1 MILFKDEFKVFFDD
15 LQLKKIADQCL
26 RTSLNAF
33 NVNNGNIPKWSM
45 ALDALKAMP
54 KGEIELNEP
63 YISINQN
70 SLDSEILVSA
80 FKKLLP
86 WRKGP
91 FMFNNLKLES
101 EWQGDLKWKRLQKHI
116 TPLKNRRVLDVGAG
130 NGYFTLRMAMEGAKK
145 ALGIE
150 PFLLFNYQY
159 AAIKSLI
166 GNEINAMLL
175 PIRLE
180 AMPRSAIFE
189 SVFSMGVLYHQKSH
203 MDHLLQLKEI
213 MAPGAE
219 LILETLVVEG
229 PKGYILIPEGRYAQM
244 RNVHCLPSVETLK
257 SWLADANF
265 NNIKVVDISKTSSEE
280 QRRTEWI
287 GDNAASLEDFLDP
300 SDPSLTKEGHPAP
313 TRVIIICNN

>member
-1 MILFKDEFKVFFDD
+1 MILFTDEFKLFFNDSS
-15 LQLKKIADQCL
+15 LQKIADICL
-26 RTSLNAF
+26 RVSLDAF
-33 NVNNGNIPKWSM
+33 NVNNGNIPKWTI
-45 ALDALKAMP
+45 ALDELKALP

-63 YISINQN
+63 YIRIDQN
-70 SLDSEILVSA
+70 SADPIVLERA
-80 FKKLLP
+80 FKRLLP

-91 FMFNNLKLES
+91 FIFNNLKLES
-101 EWQGDLKWKRLQKHI
+101 EWQGDFKWKRLQKHI

-130 NGYFTLRMAMEGAKK
+130 NGYFTLRMAMEGARK

-159 AAIKSLI
+159 AAIKSLV
-166 GNEINAMLL
+166 NKDINAMLL

-180 AMPRSAIFE
+180 EMPKLSIFD
-189 SVFSMGVLYHQKSH
+189 SVFSMGVLYHQRSH
-203 MDHLLQLKEI
+203 MEHLLQLKDM

-229 PKGYILIPEGRYAQM
+229 PDGYSLIPDGRYAQM

-257 SWLADANF
+257 SWLVDTKF
-265 NNIKVVDISKTSSEE
+265 ENIRVIDISKTSSKE

-300 SDPSLTKEGHPAP
+300 SDSSLTKEGYPAP

>member
-33 NVNNGNIPKWSM
+33 NVNNGNIPKWTI
-45 ALDALKAMP
+45 ALDTLKAMP
-54 KGEIELNEP
+54 KGKIELNEP

-91 FMFNNLKLES
+91 FMFNNFKLES
-101 EWQGDLKWKRLQKHI
+101 EWQGNLKWKRLQKHI

-159 AAIKSLI
+159 TAIKSLI

-180 AMPRSAIFE
+180 EMPRSAIFE
-189 SVFSMGVLYHQKSH
+189 SVFSMGVLYHQRSH
-203 MDHLLQLKEI
+203 MEHLLQLKEI
-213 MAPGAE
+213 MVPGAE
-219 LILETLVVEG
+219 LILETLVVDG
-229 PKGYILIPEGRYAQM
+229 PKGYTLIPEGRYAQM
-244 RNVHCLPSVETLK
+244 RNVHCLPSIDTLK

-265 NNIKVVDISKTSSEE
+265 NNIKVVDISKTSPEE

-300 SDPSLTKEGHPAP
+300 SDSSLTKEGYPAP
-313 TRVIIICNN
+313 TRVIIICHN

>member
-15 LQLKKIADQCL
+15 LQFKKIADQCF
-26 RTSLNAF
+26 RASLNAL
-33 NVNNGNIPKWSM
+33 NVNNGNIPKWTM

-70 SLDSEILVSA
+70 SLDSEIIVSA

-101 EWQGDLKWKRLQKHI
+101 EWQGDLKWKRLQNHI

-145 ALGIE
+145 VLGIE

-180 AMPRSAIFE
+180 EMPKSAIFD
-189 SVFSMGVLYHQKSH
+189 SVFSMGVLYHQRTH
-203 MDHLLQLKEI
+203 MEHLLQLKDI

-229 PKGYILIPEGRYAQM
+229 PKGYMLIPEGRYAQM

>member
-15 LQLKKIADQCL
+15 LQLKKIANQCL
-26 RTSLNAF
+26 RSSLNAF
-33 NVNNGNIPKWSM
+33 NVNNGNIPKWTV
-45 ALDALKAMP
+45 ALDALKAMS

-70 SLDSEILVSA
+70 SLDSEILLSA

-180 AMPRSAIFE
+180 EMPRSAIFE

-203 MDHLLQLKEI
+203 MEHLLQLKEI
-213 MAPGAE
+213 MVPGAE

-229 PKGYILIPEGRYAQM
+229 PKGYTLIPEGRYAQM
-244 RNVHCLPSVETLK
+244 RNVHCLPSIDTLK

-265 NNIKVVDISKTSSEE
+265 NNIKVVDISKTSPKE

-300 SDPSLTKEGHPAP
+300 SDSSLTKEGYPAP
-313 TRVIIICNN
+313 TRVIIICHN

>member
-1 MILFKDEFKVFFDD
+1 MIFFTDEFKLFFDD
-15 LQLKKIADQCL
+15 LKLKKIANLCL
-26 RTSLNAF
+26 RASLNAF
-33 NVNNGNIPKWSM
+33 NVNNGNIPKWTI
-45 ALDALKAMP
+45 ALDELKAIP

-63 YISINQN
+63 YISIIQN
-70 SLDSEILVSA
+70 TSDSEILVSA
-80 FKKLLP
+80 FKRLLP

-101 EWQGDLKWKRLQKHI
+101 EWQGDLKWKRLKNHI
-116 TPLKNRRVLDVGAG
+116 IPLKNRRVLDVGAG
-130 NGYFTLRMAMEGAKK
+130 NGYFTIRMAMEGAKK

-159 AAIKSLI
+159 TAIKSLVDS
-166 GNEINAMLL
+166 EINAMLL

-180 AMPRSAIFE
+180 EMPKSAIFD
-189 SVFSMGVLYHQKSH
+189 SVFSMGVLYHQRNH
-203 MDHLLQLKEI
+203 MEHLLQLKDI

-229 PKGYILIPEGRYAQM
+229 PKGYMLIPEGRYAQM

-265 NNIKVVDISKTSSEE
+265 NNIKVVDISKTSPKE

-300 SDPSLTKEGHPAP
+300 SDSSLTKEGHPAP
-313 TRVIIICNN
+313 TRVIIICRN

>member
-15 LQLKKIADQCL
+15 LQLKKIANQCL
-26 RTSLNAF
+26 ISSLNAF
-33 NVNNGNIPKWSM
+33 NVNNGNIPKWTV
-45 ALDALKAMP
+45 ALDALKAMS

-180 AMPRSAIFE
+180 EMPRSAIFE

-203 MDHLLQLKEI
+203 MEHLLQLKEI
-213 MAPGAE
+213 MVPGAE

-229 PKGYILIPEGRYAQM
+229 PKGYTLIPEGRYAQM
-244 RNVHCLPSVETLK
+244 RNVHCLPSIDTLK

-265 NNIKVVDISKTSSEE
+265 NNIKVVDISKTSPKE

-300 SDPSLTKEGHPAP
+300 SDSSLTKEGYPAP
-313 TRVIIICNN
+313 TRVIIICHN

>member
-15 LQLKKIADQCL
+15 LQFKKIADQCF
-26 RTSLNAF
+26 RASLNAL
-33 NVNNGNIPKWSM
+33 NVNNGNIPKWTI

-70 SLDSEILVSA
+70 SLDSEIIVSA

-166 GNEINAMLL
+166 GNEINVMLL

-180 AMPRSAIFE
+180 EMPRSAIFE

-229 PKGYILIPEGRYAQM
+229 PKGYVLIPEGRYAQM
-244 RNVHCLPSVETLK
+244 RNVHCLPSIETLK

-265 NNIKVVDISKTSSEE
+265 NNIKVVDISKTSPKE

-300 SDPSLTKEGHPAP
+300 SDSSLTKEGHPAP
-313 TRVIIICNN
+313 TRVIIICHN

>member
-1 MILFKDEFKVFFDD
+1 MILFTDEFKLFFNDSS
-15 LQLKKIADQCL
+15 LQKIADICL
-26 RTSLNAF
+26 RVSLDAF
-33 NVNNGNIPKWSM
+33 NVNNGNIPKWTI
-45 ALDALKAMP
+45 ALDELKAIP

-63 YISINQN
+63 YIRIDQN
-70 SLDSEILVSA
+70 SADPIVLERA
-80 FKKLLP
+80 FKRLLP

-91 FMFNNLKLES
+91 FIFNNLKLES

-159 AAIKSLI
+159 AAIKSLV
-166 GNEINAMLL
+166 NKDINAMLL

-180 AMPRSAIFE
+180 EMPKLSIFD
-189 SVFSMGVLYHQKSH
+189 SVFSMGVLYHQRSH
-203 MDHLLQLKEI
+203 MEHLLELKDM

-229 PKGYILIPEGRYAQM
+229 PNGYSLIPEGRYAQM

-257 SWLADANF
+257 SWLVDAKF
-265 NNIKVVDISKTSSEE
+265 KNIKVIDISKTSSKE

-300 SDPSLTKEGHPAP
+300 SDSSLTKEGYPAP

>member
-15 LQLKKIADQCL
+15 LQFKKIADQCF
-26 RTSLNAF
+26 RASLNAL
-33 NVNNGNIPKWSM
+33 NVNNGNIPKWTI

-70 SLDSEILVSA
+70 SLDSEIIVSA
-80 FKKLLP
+80 FKKLSP

-101 EWQGDLKWKRLQKHI
+101 EWQGDLKWKRLQNHI

-145 ALGIE
+145 VLGIE

-180 AMPRSAIFE
+180 EMPKSAIFD
-189 SVFSMGVLYHQKSH
+189 SVFSMGVLYHQRNH
-203 MDHLLQLKEI
+203 MEHLLQLKDI

-229 PKGYILIPEGRYAQM
+229 PKGYMLIPEGRYAQM

-265 NNIKVVDISKTSSEE
+265 NNIKVVDISKTSPKE

-300 SDPSLTKEGHPAP
+300 SYSSLTKEGYPAP
-313 TRVIIICNN
+313 TRVIIICQN

>member
-15 LQLKKIADQCL
+15 LKLKKIADQCF
-26 RTSLNAF
+26 RISLYAF
-33 NVNNGNIPKWSM
+33 NVNNGNIPKWTI
-45 ALDALKAMP
+45 ALDELEAIP

-70 SLDSEILVSA
+70 SADSEILINA
-80 FKKLLP
+80 FKRLLP

-91 FMFNNLKLES
+91 FMFNNLKIES
-101 EWQGDLKWKRLQKHI
+101 EWQGDLKWKRLQNHI
-116 TPLKNRRVLDVGAG
+116 SPLKNRRVLDVGAG

-159 AAIKSLI
+159 AAIKSLL
-166 GNEINAMLL
+166 GNEINAMIL

-180 AMPRSAIFE
+180 EMPKSAIFD
-189 SVFSMGVLYHQKSH
+189 SVFSMGVLYHQRSH
-203 MDHLLQLKEI
+203 MEHLLQLKNM

-219 LILETLVVEG
+219 LILETLVVDG
-229 PKGYILIPEGRYAQM
+229 PKGYSLIPEGRYAQM
-244 RNVHCLPSVETLK
+244 RNVHCLPSVDTLK
-257 SWLADANF
+257 SWLTDANF
-265 NNIKVVDISKTSSEE
+265 NNIKVIDISKTSPQE
-280 QRRTEWI
+280 QRKTEWI

-300 SDPSLTKEGHPAP
+300 SDPSLTKEGYPAP
-313 TRVIIICNN
+313 TRVIIICHN

>member
-26 RTSLNAF
+26 RTSLDAF
-33 NVNNGNIPKWSM
+33 NINNGNIPKWTI
-45 ALDALKAMP
+45 ALDALKAIP

-70 SLDSEILVSA
+70 SLDSEILIST

-145 ALGIE
+145 VLGIE

-166 GNEINAMLL
+166 SNEINMMLL

-180 AMPRSAIFE
+180 EMPSSAIFE

-203 MDHLLQLKEI
+203 MDHLLQLKET
-213 MAPGAE
+213 MVPGAE

-229 PKGYILIPEGRYAQM
+229 PKGYVLIPEGRYAQM
-244 RNVHCLPSVETLK
+244 RNVHCLPSIETLK
-257 SWLADANF
+257 SWLTDANF
-265 NNIKVVDISKTSSEE
+265 NNIKVVDISKTSTKE

>member
-33 NVNNGNIPKWSM
+33 NVNNGNIPKWTI

-54 KGEIELNEP
+54 KGKIELNEP

-70 SLDSEILVSA
+70 SLDSEILLSA

-101 EWQGDLKWKRLQKHI
+101 EWQGDLKWKRLQNHI

-145 ALGIE
+145 VLGIE

-180 AMPRSAIFE
+180 EMPKSAIFD
-189 SVFSMGVLYHQKSH
+189 SVFSMGVLYHQRNH
-203 MDHLLQLKEI
+203 MEHLLQLKDI

-229 PKGYILIPEGRYAQM
+229 PKGYTLIPEGRYAQM
-244 RNVHCLPSVETLK
+244 RNVHCLPSIETLK

>member
-1 MILFKDEFKVFFDD
+1 MILFTDEFKLFFNDSS
-15 LQLKKIADQCL
+15 LQKIADICL
-26 RTSLNAF
+26 RVSLDAF
-33 NVNNGNIPKWSM
+33 NVNNGNIPKWTI
-45 ALDALKAMP
+45 ALDELKAIP

-63 YISINQN
+63 YIRIDQN
-70 SLDSEILVSA
+70 SADPILLKRA
-80 FKKLLP
+80 LKRLLP

-91 FMFNNLKLES
+91 FIFNNLKLES

-159 AAIKSLI
+159 AAIKLLV
-166 GNEINAMLL
+166 NKDINAMLL

-180 AMPRSAIFE
+180 EMPKLSIFD
-189 SVFSMGVLYHQKSH
+189 SVFSMGVLYHQRSH
-203 MDHLLQLKEI
+203 MEHLLELKDM

-229 PKGYILIPEGRYAQM
+229 PNGYSLIPDGRYAQM

-257 SWLADANF
+257 SWLVDAKF
-265 NNIKVVDISKTSSEE
+265 KNIKVIDISKTSPEE

-300 SDPSLTKEGHPAP
+300 SDSSLTKEGYPAP

>member
-15 LQLKKIADQCL
+15 LQFKKIADQCF
-26 RTSLNAF
+26 RASLNAL
-33 NVNNGNIPKWSM
+33 NVNNGNIPKWTI

-70 SLDSEILVSA
+70 SLDSEIIVSA

-101 EWQGDLKWKRLQKHI
+101 EWQGDLKWKRLQNHI

-145 ALGIE
+145 VLGIE

-180 AMPRSAIFE
+180 EMPKSAIFD

-203 MDHLLQLKEI
+203 MEHLLQLKEI
-213 MAPGAE
+213 MVPGAE

-229 PKGYILIPEGRYAQM
+229 PKGYTLIPEGRYAQM
-244 RNVHCLPSVETLK
+244 RNVHCLPSIDTLK

>member
-33 NVNNGNIPKWSM
+33 NVNNGNIPKWSI

-145 ALGIE
+145 VLGIE

-166 GNEINAMLL
+166 SNEINAMLL

-180 AMPRSAIFE
+180 EMPRSAIFE

-203 MDHLLQLKEI
+203 MNHLLQLKEI

-229 PKGYILIPEGRYAQM
+229 PKGYTLIPEGRYAQM
-244 RNVHCLPSVETLK
+244 RNVHCLPSIETLK

-265 NNIKVVDISKTSSEE
+265 NNIKVVDISKTSPKE

-300 SDPSLTKEGHPAP
+300 SDSSLTKEGHPAP
-313 TRVIIICNN
+313 TRVIIICYN

>member
-15 LQLKKIADQCL
+15 LKLRKIADQCF
-26 RTSLNAF
+26 RISLDAF
-33 NVNNGNIPKWSM
+33 NVNNGNIPKWTI
-45 ALDALKAMP
+45 ALNELEVMP

-70 SLDSEILVSA
+70 GVNSEILVSA

-91 FMFNNLKLES
+91 FMFNNLKIES
-101 EWQGDLKWKRLQKHI
+101 EWQGDLKWKRLQNHI
-116 TPLKNRRVLDVGAG
+116 SPLKNRRVLDVGAG
-130 NGYFTLRMAMEGAKK
+130 NGYFTLRMALEGAKK

-159 AAIKSLI
+159 AAIKSLV

-180 AMPRSAIFE
+180 EMPKSAIFD

-203 MDHLLQLKEI
+203 MEHLLKLKNM

-229 PKGYILIPEGRYAQM
+229 PKGYSLIPEGRYAQM
-244 RNVHCLPSVETLK
+244 RNVHCLPSIDTLK

-265 NNIKVVDISKTSSEE
+265 NNIKIVDISKTSPQE
-280 QRRTEWI
+280 QRKTEWI

-300 SDPSLTKEGHPAP
+300 SDPSLTKEGYPAP
-313 TRVIIICNN
+313 TRVIIICHN

>member
-15 LQLKKIADQCL
+15 LQFKKIADQCF
-26 RTSLNAF
+26 RASLNAL
-33 NVNNGNIPKWSM
+33 NVNNGNIPKWTI

-70 SLDSEILVSA
+70 SLDSEIIVSA

-101 EWQGDLKWKRLQKHI
+101 EWQGDLKWKRLQNHI

-145 ALGIE
+145 VLGIE

-180 AMPRSAIFE
+180 EMPKSAIFD
-189 SVFSMGVLYHQKSH
+189 SVFSMGVLYHQRNH
-203 MDHLLQLKEI
+203 MEHLLQLKDI
-213 MAPGAE
+213 MAHGAE

-229 PKGYILIPEGRYAQM
+229 PKGYMLIPEGRYAQM

-265 NNIKVVDISKTSSEE
+265 NNIKVVDISKTSPKE

-300 SDPSLTKEGHPAP
+300 SDSSLTKEGHPAP
-313 TRVIIICNN
+313 TRVIIICHN

>member
-1 MILFKDEFKVFFDD
+1 MILFKGEFKIFFND
-15 LQLKKIADQCL
+15 LRLQNIAGDCLKI
-26 RTSLNAF
+26 SLNAF
-33 NVNNGNIPKWSM
+33 NINNGNIPKWTL
-45 ALDALKAMP
+45 ALDELKVLP
-54 KGEIELNEP
+54 KGKMGLKEP
-63 YISINQN
+63 YITIEQS
-70 SLDSEILVSA
+70 DSNTNAIESTL
-80 FKKLLP
+80 KRLLP

-101 EWQGDLKWKRLQKHI
+101 EWQGDLKWKRLQNFI

-159 AAIKSLI
+159 AAIKTLVDDDV
-166 GNEINAMLL
+166 NAMLL

-180 AMPRSAIFE
+180 EMPKQPIFD
-189 SVFSMGVLYHQKSH
+189 SVFSMGVLYHQRNH
-203 MDHLLQLKEI
+203 MEHLLQLKE
-213 MAPGAE
+213 MMVTGGE

-229 PKGYILIPEGRYAQM
+229 PNGYSLEPKDRYAQM
-244 RNVHCLPSVETLK
+244 RNVHCLPSIETLE
-257 SWLADANF
+257 SWLIDAKF
-265 NNIKVVDISKTSSEE
+265 KNIKVVDINKTTPKE

-300 SDPSLTKEGHPAP
+300 SDPFLTKEGHPAP

>member
-15 LQLKKIADQCL
+15 LQFKKIADQCF
-26 RTSLNAF
+26 RASLNAL
-33 NVNNGNIPKWSM
+33 NVNNGNIPKWTI

-70 SLDSEILVSA
+70 SLDSEIIVSA

-145 ALGIE
+145 VLGIE

-180 AMPRSAIFE
+180 EMPKSAIFD
-189 SVFSMGVLYHQKSH
+189 SVFSMGVLYHQKRH
-203 MDHLLQLKEI
+203 MDHLLQLKDI

-229 PKGYILIPEGRYAQM
+229 PKGYMLIPEGRYAQM
-244 RNVHCLPSVETLK
+244 RNVHCLPSVGTLK
-257 SWLADANF
+257 SWLTDANF

>member
-15 LQLKKIADQCL
+15 LQFKKIADQCF
-26 RTSLNAF
+26 RASLNAL
-33 NVNNGNIPKWSM
+33 NVNNGNIPKWTI

-70 SLDSEILVSA
+70 SLDSEIIVSA

-101 EWQGDLKWKRLQKHI
+101 EWQGDLKWKRLQNHI

-145 ALGIE
+145 VLGIE

-180 AMPRSAIFE
+180 EMPKSAIFD

-203 MDHLLQLKEI
+203 MEHLLKLKNM

-229 PKGYILIPEGRYAQM
+229 PKGYSLIPEGRYAQM
-244 RNVHCLPSVETLK
+244 RNVHCLPSIDTLK

-265 NNIKVVDISKTSSEE
+265 NNIKIVDISKTSPQE
-280 QRRTEWI
+280 QRKTEWI

-300 SDPSLTKEGHPAP
+300 SDSSLTKEGYPAP
-313 TRVIIICNN
+313 TRVIIICHN

>member
-33 NVNNGNIPKWSM
+33 NVNNGNIPKWTI

-70 SLDSEILVSA
+70 SLDSEILESA

-101 EWQGDLKWKRLQKHI
+101 EWQGDLKWKRLQNHI

-145 ALGIE
+145 VLGIE

-180 AMPRSAIFE
+180 EMPKSAIFD

-265 NNIKVVDISKTSSEE
+265 NNIKVVDISKTSPKE

-300 SDPSLTKEGHPAP
+300 SDSSLTKEGYPAP

>member
-15 LQLKKIADQCL
+15 LKLRKIADQCF
-26 RTSLNAF
+26 RISLDAF
-33 NVNNGNIPKWSM
+33 NVNNGNIPKWTI
-45 ALDALKAMP
+45 ALNELEAMP

-70 SLDSEILVSA
+70 GVNSEILVSA

-91 FMFNNLKLES
+91 FMFNNLKIES
-101 EWQGDLKWKRLQKHI
+101 EWQGDLKWKRLQNHI
-116 TPLKNRRVLDVGAG
+116 SPLKNRRVLDVGAG
-130 NGYFTLRMAMEGAKK
+130 NGYFTLRMALEGAKK

-159 AAIKSLI
+159 AAIKSLV
-166 GNEINAMLL
+166 GNEINVMLL

-180 AMPRSAIFE
+180 EMPSSATFD
-189 SVFSMGVLYHQKSH
+189 SVFSMGVLYHQRSH
-203 MDHLLQLKEI
+203 MEHLLKLKD
-213 MAPGAE
+213 MMTPGAE

-229 PKGYILIPEGRYAQM
+229 PKGYVLIPEGRYAQM
-244 RNVHCLPSVETLK
+244 RNVHCLPSIETLK
-257 SWLADANF
+257 LWLADANF
-265 NNIKVVDISKTSSEE
+265 NNIKVVDISKTSPKE

-300 SDPSLTKEGHPAP
+300 SDPSLTKEGYPAP

>member
-1 MILFKDEFKVFFDD
+1 
-15 LQLKKIADQCL
+15 
-26 RTSLNAF
+26 
-33 NVNNGNIPKWSM
+33 
-45 ALDALKAMP
+45 MP

-70 SLDSEILVSA
+70 SLDSEIIVSA

-91 FMFNNLKLES
+91 FMFDNLKLES

-130 NGYFTLRMAMEGAKK
+130 NGYFTLRMGMEGAKK

-166 GNEINAMLL
+166 GNEINVMLL

-180 AMPRSAIFE
+180 EMPRSAIFE
-189 SVFSMGVLYHQKSH
+189 SVFSMGVLYHQRSH
-203 MDHLLQLKEI
+203 MEHLLQLKEI

-229 PKGYILIPEGRYAQM
+229 PKGYTLVPEGRYAQM
-244 RNVHCLPSVETLK
+244 RNVHCLPSIDTLK

-265 NNIKVVDISKTSSEE
+265 INIKVVDISKTSPKE

-287 GDNAASLEDFLDP
+287 GDNAASLEDFLNP
-300 SDPSLTKEGHPAP
+300 SDSSLTKEGYPAP
-313 TRVIIICNN
+313 TRVIIICHN

>member
-15 LQLKKIADQCL
+15 LQLRKIADQCF
-26 RTSLNAF
+26 RITLNAF
-33 NVNNGNIPKWSM
+33 NVNNGNIPKWTI
-45 ALDALKAMP
+45 ALDELKAMP
-54 KGEIELNEP
+54 KGKMDLNEP

-70 SLDSEILVSA
+70 GVHSEILVSA

-145 ALGIE
+145 VLGIE

-166 GNEINAMLL
+166 SNEINVMLL

-180 AMPRSAIFE
+180 EMPSSATFD
-189 SVFSMGVLYHQKSH
+189 SVFSMGVLYHQRSH
-203 MDHLLQLKEI
+203 MEHLLKLKDM

-219 LILETLVVEG
+219 LILETLVVKG
-229 PKGYILIPEGRYAQM
+229 PKGYTLIPEGRYAQM
-244 RNVHCLPSVETLK
+244 RNVHCLPSIETLK

-265 NNIKVVDISKTSSEE
+265 NNIKVVDISKTSPQE

-300 SDPSLTKEGHPAP
+300 SDPSLTKEGYPAP
-313 TRVIIICNN
+313 TRVIIICQN

>member
-15 LQLKKIADQCL
+15 LQFKKIADQCF
-26 RTSLNAF
+26 RASLNAL
-33 NVNNGNIPKWSM
+33 NVNNGNIPKWTI

-70 SLDSEILVSA
+70 SLDSEIIVSA

-101 EWQGDLKWKRLQKHI
+101 EWQGDLKWKRLQNHI

-145 ALGIE
+145 VLGIE

-180 AMPRSAIFE
+180 EMPKSAIFD
-189 SVFSMGVLYHQKSH
+189 SVFSMGVLYHQRTH
-203 MDHLLQLKEI
+203 MEHLLQLKDI

-229 PKGYILIPEGRYAQM
+229 PKGYMLIPEGRYAQM

-265 NNIKVVDISKTSSEE
+265 NNIKVVDISKTSPKE

-300 SDPSLTKEGHPAP
+300 SDSSLTKEGHPAP
-313 TRVIIICNN
+313 TRVIIICHN

>member
-15 LQLKKIADQCL
+15 LQFKKIADQCF
-26 RTSLNAF
+26 RASLNAL
-33 NVNNGNIPKWSM
+33 NVNNGNIPKWTI

-70 SLDSEILVSA
+70 SLDSEIIVSA

-101 EWQGDLKWKRLQKHI
+101 EWQGDLKWKRLQNHI

-145 ALGIE
+145 VLGIE

-166 GNEINAMLL
+166 GNEINALLL

-180 AMPRSAIFE
+180 EMPKSAIFE

-219 LILETLVVEG
+219 LILETLIVDG
-229 PKGYILIPEGRYAQM
+229 PKGYMLIPEGRYAQM
-244 RNVHCLPSVETLK
+244 RNVHCLPSIDTLK

>member
-33 NVNNGNIPKWSM
+33 NVNNGNIPKWTI

-70 SLDSEILVSA
+70 SLDSEIIVSA

-101 EWQGDLKWKRLQKHI
+101 EWQGDLKWKRLQNHI
-116 TPLKNRRVLDVGAG
+116 TPLKNRRALDVGAG

-145 ALGIE
+145 VLGIE

-159 AAIKSLI
+159 AAIKSLV

-180 AMPRSAIFE
+180 EMPKSAIFD
-189 SVFSMGVLYHQKSH
+189 SVFSMGVLYHQKNH
-203 MDHLLQLKEI
+203 MEHLLQLKEI
-213 MAPGAE
+213 MVPGAE

-229 PKGYILIPEGRYAQM
+229 PKGYTLIPEGRYAQM
-244 RNVHCLPSVETLK
+244 RNVHCLPSIDTLK

-265 NNIKVVDISKTSSEE
+265 NNIKVVDISKTSPKE
-280 QRRTEWI
+280 QRTTEWI

-300 SDPSLTKEGHPAP
+300 SDSSLTKEGYPAP
-313 TRVIIICNN
+313 TRVIIICHN

>member
-15 LQLKKIADQCL
+15 LQFKKIADQCF
-26 RTSLNAF
+26 RASLNAL
-33 NVNNGNIPKWSM
+33 NVNNGNIPKWTI

-70 SLDSEILVSA
+70 SLDSEIIVSA

-101 EWQGDLKWKRLQKHI
+101 EWQGDLKWKRLQNHI

-145 ALGIE
+145 VLGIE

-180 AMPRSAIFE
+180 EMPKSAIFD
-189 SVFSMGVLYHQKSH
+189 SVFSMGVLYHQRTH
-203 MDHLLQLKEI
+203 MEHLLQLKDI

-229 PKGYILIPEGRYAQM
+229 PKGYMLIPEGRYAQM
-244 RNVHCLPSVETLK
+244 RNVHCLPSVGTLK
-257 SWLADANF
+257 SWLTDANF
-265 NNIKVVDISKTSSEE
+265 NNIKVVDISKTSPKE

-300 SDPSLTKEGHPAP
+300 SDSSLTKEGHPAP

>member
-15 LQLKKIADQCL
+15 LKLKKIADQCF
-26 RTSLNAF
+26 RISLDAF
-33 NVNNGNIPKWSM
+33 NVNNGNIPKWTI
-45 ALDALKAMP
+45 ALNELEAMP

-70 SLDSEILVSA
+70 GVNSEILVSA

-91 FMFNNLKLES
+91 FMFNNLKIES
-101 EWQGDLKWKRLQKHI
+101 EWQGDLKWKRLQNHI
-116 TPLKNRRVLDVGAG
+116 SPLKNRRVLDVGAG
-130 NGYFTLRMAMEGAKK
+130 NGYFTLRMALEGAKRT
-145 ALGIE
+145 LGIE

-159 AAIKSLI
+159 AAIKSLV

-180 AMPRSAIFE
+180 EMPKSAIFD

-203 MDHLLQLKEI
+203 MEHLLKLKNM

-229 PKGYILIPEGRYAQM
+229 PKGYSLVPEGRYAQM
-244 RNVHCLPSVETLK
+244 RNVHCLPSIDTLK

-265 NNIKVVDISKTSSEE
+265 NNIKIVDISKTSPQE
-280 QRRTEWI
+280 QRKTEWI

-300 SDPSLTKEGHPAP
+300 SDSSLTKEGHPAP
-313 TRVIIICNN
+313 TRVIIICHN